1 VSTSLDHRA
10 AAPATWKVFTVFW
23 AFAAI
28 FHLLDA
34 PQFAGLFT
42 NPKPSDVIEAVVA
55 IAALLILA
63 NPGHLGA
70 FTVLAIATPISAW
83 IEAPVLGNHWLLEAF
98 VDLAFL
104 VAIVYARRGRSIDRD
119 RLRQVFFPLARFIL
133 LAFYCFAAFSKL
145 NSAFVNSQVSC
156 ANFFAN
162 ETFNSLD
169 LPSQWLRGSGFLA
182 GIFPYLVIATEC
194 SIPILLM
201 IRRTRHFG
209 VAFAIAFHSFVAL
222 DLTHPFSDFSAAL
235 IPLFLLFLPADFWVN
250 VHDRVVYEARWVRTV
265 LSLLM
270 TGTALGLVVSLWDY
284 NAFGQD
290 VIMHGRMPYW
300 IVFNVVAAV
309 LLGRYLLLKHDPPEP
324 VLNLPPRAKLALIV
338 PALVVA
344 NGLTPYLEIK
354 SSYGWNMYS
363 NLVTASG
370 SSNHFLIRGT
380 AHVTDFQDHLV
391 DIVSSNDPSLQVYAD
406 AGYYIPVLQLQA
418 YLSNHPDDSLVYS
431 VDGIRR
437 NLSRASDNPALV
449 TAPPW
454 WESRFFAFRALDE
467 SSPNRCQPGFLP
479 LN

>member
-1 VSTSLDHRA
+1 VSIDFDRRA
-10 AAPATWKVFTVFW
+10 ASPATWKVFSVFW

-34 PQFAGLFT
+34 AQFAGLFT
-42 NPKPSDVIEAVVA
+42 NPKPSDIIEAVVA
-55 IAALLILA
+55 CAALLILA

-70 FTVLAIATPISAW
+70 FTVLAVATPISAW

-104 VAIVYARRGRSIDRD
+104 VVIVYSRRGRSIDRD
-119 RLRQVFFPLARFIL
+119 RLGQVFFPVARFIL

-162 ETFNSLD
+162 ETFNSLG
-169 LPSQWLRGSGFLA
+169 LPSQWLRGSGLVA
-182 GIFPYLVIATEC
+182 GIFPYVVIATEC
-194 SIPILLM
+194 AIPILLM

-209 VAFAIAFHSFVAL
+209 VAFAVAFHSFVAL
-222 DLTHPFSDFSAAL
+222 DLSHPFSDFSAAL
-235 IPLFLLFLPADFWVN
+235 IPLFLLFLPADFWVK
-250 VHDRVVYEARWVRTV
+250 VQDRVVHETRWVRTV
-265 LSLLM
+265 LSALM
-270 TGTALGLVVSLWDY
+270 TGTALGLVLCLWDY
-284 NAFGQD
+284 NNFSQT
-290 VIMHGRMPYW
+290 VILNGRMPYW
-300 IVFNVVAAV
+300 IVFDVVILV
-309 LLGRYLLLKHDPPEP
+309 LLGRYLLFKHDPPEP
-324 VLNLPPRAKLALIV
+324 VLDLPPKAKLALIV

-354 SSYGWNMYS
+354 NSYGWNMYS
-363 NLVTASG
+363 NLVTAGG

-391 DIVSSNDPSLQVYAD
+391 NIISSNDPNLQVYA
-406 AGYYIPVLQLQA
+406 GYRYYVPVLQLQA

-431 VDGIRR
+431 VDGVRH
-437 NLSRASDNPALV
+437 NLSRASDNPTLV

-454 WESRFFAFRALDE
+454 WETRLFAFRALDE
-467 SSPNRCQPGFLP
+467 SSPDRCQPAFLP